1 MTRSFGVVAMAMAV
15 LAVGSLAVAQ
25 NSRPA
30 LPMSGAVVD
39 LQGSPVAGAN
49 VLLSRLATS
58 ARGARGFETVA
69 QARTDAQGR
78 FTFGSVRLDTSV
90 AFPLETGVRFE
101 YSVQQDNRQRAVSDV
116 SYTAP
121 RDRSGVV
128 ESINASIHVQ

>member
-1 MTRSFGVVAMAMAV
+1 MTRKLGILAVAMAV
-15 LAVGSLAVAQ
+15 LAVGSFSTAQ
-25 NSRPA
+25 NSRQM

-39 LQGSPVAGAN
+39 LQGSPVAGVN
-49 VLLSRLATS
+49 VLLNRLATG

-69 QARTDAQGR
+69 QARTDAQGM

-101 YSVQQDNRQRAVSDV
+101 YSVQQDNRQRPVADV